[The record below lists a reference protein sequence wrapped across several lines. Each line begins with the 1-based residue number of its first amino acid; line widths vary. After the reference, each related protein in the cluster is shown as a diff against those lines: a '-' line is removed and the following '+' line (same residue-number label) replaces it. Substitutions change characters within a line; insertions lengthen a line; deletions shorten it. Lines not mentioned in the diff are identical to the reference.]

1 LSPASVPGA
10 LARACR
16 AVRPGGPRDAVAG
29 LTPAWVA
36 SPEDT
41 GEASALLA
49 AATEHGLA
57 VVPRGSGTSMSWGVP
72 PSRLDLVIDTL
83 RLDQVL
89 EHAAGDLVVRAQAG
103 VTMTQLAEVLATA
116 RQQLALDVP
125 PGAANGGQAGSPT
138 VGGVLATGSAGPRR
152 LRYGTPRDLLIGIT
166 VIRPDGTVTKSGG
179 KVVKN
184 VAGYDLGKLYTG
196 SQGTL
201 GLITEAIFRLH
212 PLPAASAFVTAGY
225 ADPAGAAQ
233 GVAAAAGSELAPVAV
248 EIDRQARDG
257 LIRVAVL
264 LEGDPAGVSERASLM
279 RGVLGA
285 GTATLDAAPPWW
297 GAAPGGGPGPAG
309 RAPGTVIQI
318 GFWAAALPGVLRAV
332 DAAGR
337 NAGLDPAVA
346 GSAAAGVLHA
356 AVPGRAAPEAVAGF
370 LAGLRERL
378 ARDLEPGFAGGQG
391 PPARASAVVV
401 RAPAAVQ
408 DLVDMWGPVPALA
421 LMRALKD
428 QFDPGGLMAPG
439 RFAGGI

>member
-1 LSPASVPGA
+1 MPGS

-16 AVRPGGPRDAVAG
+16 VVRPGGPRDAVGG
-29 LTPAWVA
+29 LTPPWVA
-36 SPEDT
+36 SPADS

-57 VVPRGSGTSMSWGVP
+57 VVPRGSGTTVSWGVP
-72 PSRLDLVIDTL
+72 PRRLDLVIDML
-83 RLDQVL
+83 RLDRVL
-89 EHAAGDLVVRAQAG
+89 EHAAGDLVVRAEAG
-103 VTMTQLAEVLATA
+103 VTLHQLAGVLATA
-116 RQQLALDVP
+116 RQQLALDVL
-125 PGAANGGQAGSPT
+125 PGPANGGQASPVT
-138 VGGVLATGSAGPRR
+138 VGGMLATGSAGPRR

-212 PLPAASAFVTAGY
+212 PLPAATAFVTAGY
-225 ADPAGAAQ
+225 ADPAAAAQ
-233 GVAAAAGSELAPVAV
+233 GVAAAAGSDLAPVAI
-248 EIDRQARDG
+248 EIDRPARDG
-257 LIRVAVL
+257 LLRVAVL
-264 LEGDPAGVSERASLM
+264 LEGDPDGISERASLM

-297 GAAPGGGPGPAG
+297 GAGPGVGGPGGVG
-309 RAPGTVIQI
+309 RDDGTVIQI
-318 GFWAAALPGVLRAV
+318 GFWAAALPGVLDAV
-332 DAAGR
+332 DAAAR
-337 NAGLDPAVA
+337 AAGLDPAVG
-346 GSAAAGVLHA
+346 GSAAAGVLQA
-356 AVPGRAAPEAVAGF
+356 AVPGSAAPEAVAGF
-370 LAGLRERL
+370 LTGLRDRL
-378 ARDLEPGFAGGQG
+378 ACDTGPGYAGGEG
-391 PPARASAVVV
+391 PPARASAVVL

-408 DLVDMWGPVPALA
+408 DLVDMWGPVPALS

-428 QFDPGGLMAPG
+428 QFDPAHLMAPG

>member
-1 LSPASVPGA
+1 VG
-10 LARACR
+10 
-16 AVRPGGPRDAVAG
+16 G
-29 LTPAWVA
+29 LTPPWVA
-36 SPEDT
+36 SPADAS
-41 GEASALLA
+41 EASALLA
-49 AATEHGLA
+49 AATEHELA
-57 VVPRGSGTSMSWGVP
+57 VVPRGSGTTVSWGAP
-72 PSRLDLVIDTL
+72 PRQLDLVIDTL
-83 RLDQVL
+83 RLDRVI

-103 VTMTQLAEVLATA
+103 VTMNQLAGVLATA

-125 PGAANGGQAGSPT
+125 PGPGGQGSSPT
-138 VGGVLATGSAGPRR
+138 VGGVLATGAAGPRR

-184 VAGYDLGKLYTG
+184 VAGYDLGKLYSG

-212 PLPAASAFVTAGY
+212 PLPAATAFVTAGY
-225 ADPAGAAQ
+225 ADPAAAAE
-233 GVAAAAGSELAPVAV
+233 GVAAAAGSDLAPAAI
-248 EIDRQARDG
+248 EIDRPSRDG
-257 LIRVAVL
+257 LVRVAVL
-264 LEGDPAGVSERASLM
+264 LEGDPGGLSERASQM

-297 GAAPGGGPGPAG
+297 GTGPAP
-309 RAPGTVIQI
+309 PGSGAAIREGSTLIQI
-318 GFWAAALPGVLRAV
+318 GFWAAALPGVLDAV
-332 DAAGR
+332 DAAGQA
-337 NAGLDPAVA
+337 AGLDPAVA

-356 AVPGRAAPEAVAGF
+356 AVPGTAAPEALAAF

-378 ARDLEPGFAGGQG
+378 ARDLEPGFAGGEG

-408 DLVDMWGPVPALA
+408 ALIDMWGPVPSLS

-428 QFDPGGLMAPG
+428 QFDPGHLMAPG

>member
-1 LSPASVPGA
+1 VG
-10 LARACR
+10 
-16 AVRPGGPRDAVAG
+16 G
-29 LTPAWVA
+29 LTPPWVA
-36 SPEDT
+36 SPADT
-41 GEASALLA
+41 SEASALLA
-49 AATEHGLA
+49 AATEHELA
-57 VVPRGSGTSMSWGVP
+57 VVPRGSGTTVSWGVP
-72 PSRLDLVIDTL
+72 PRQLDLVIDTL
-83 RLDQVL
+83 RLDRVI

-103 VTMTQLAEVLATA
+103 VTMNQLAGVLATA

-125 PGAANGGQAGSPT
+125 PRPGGQGSSPT
-138 VGGVLATGSAGPRR
+138 VGGVLATGAAGPRR

-212 PLPAASAFVTAGY
+212 PLPAATAFVTAGY
-225 ADPAGAAQ
+225 ADPAAAAE
-233 GVAAAAGSELAPVAV
+233 GVAAAAGSDLAPAAI
-248 EIDRQARDG
+248 EIDQPSRDG
-257 LIRVAVL
+257 LVRVAVL
-264 LEGDPAGVSERASLM
+264 LEGDPGGLSERASQM

-297 GAAPGGGPGPAG
+297 GAGPAT
-309 RAPGTVIQI
+309 PGSGAAIREGSTLIQI
-318 GFWAAALPGVLRAV
+318 GFWAAALPGVLDAV

-337 NAGLDPAVA
+337 AAGLDPAVA

-356 AVPGRAAPEAVAGF
+356 AVPGTAAPEALAAF

-378 ARDLEPGFAGGQG
+378 ARDLEPGFAGGEG
-391 PPARASAVVV
+391 PPARAGAVVV
-401 RAPAAVQ
+401 RAPAAVRA
-408 DLVDMWGPVPALA
+408 LIDMWGPVPSLG

-428 QFDPGGLMAPG
+428 QFDPGHLMAPG

>member
-1 LSPASVPGA
+1 MPGS

-16 AVRPGGPRDAVAG
+16 AVRPGGPRDAVGG
-29 LTPAWVA
+29 LTPPWVA
-36 SPEDT
+36 SPADT
-41 GEASALLA
+41 SEASALLA
-49 AATEHGLA
+49 AATEHELA
-57 VVPRGSGTSMSWGVP
+57 VVPRGSGTTVSWGVP
-72 PSRLDLVIDTL
+72 PRQLDLVIDTL
-83 RLDQVL
+83 RLDRVI

-103 VTMTQLAEVLATA
+103 VTMNQLAGVLATA

-125 PGAANGGQAGSPT
+125 PGPGGQGSSPT
-138 VGGVLATGSAGPRR
+138 VGGVLATGAAGPRR

-212 PLPAASAFVTAGY
+212 PLPAATAFVTAGY
-225 ADPAGAAQ
+225 ADPAAAAE
-233 GVAAAAGSELAPVAV
+233 GVAAAAGYHLAPAAN
-248 EIDRQARDG
+248 EIARPSRG
-257 LIRVAVL
+257 GRVRVAVL
-264 LEGDPAGVSERASLM
+264 LEGDPGGLSERASQM

-297 GAAPGGGPGPAG
+297 GAGPAT
-309 RAPGTVIQI
+309 PGSGAAIREGSTLIQI
-318 GFWAAALPGVLRAV
+318 GFWAAALPGVLDAV

-337 NAGLDPAVA
+337 AAGLDPAVA

-356 AVPGRAAPEAVAGF
+356 AVPGTAAPEALAAF

-378 ARDLEPGFAGGQG
+378 ARDLEPGFAGGEG

-408 DLVDMWGPVPALA
+408 ALIDMWGPVPSLS

-428 QFDPGGLMAPG
+428 QFDPGHLMAPG

>member
-1 LSPASVPGA
+1 
-10 LARACR
+10 
-16 AVRPGGPRDAVAG
+16 VAG
-29 LTPAWVA
+29 LIPPWVA
-36 SPEDT
+36 SPADT
-41 GEASALLA
+41 AEASALLA

-57 VVPRGSGTSMSWGVP
+57 VVPRGSGTSVSWGVP

-103 VTMTQLAEVLATA
+103 VTMHQLAGVLATA
-116 RQQLALDVP
+116 RQQLALDAP
-125 PGAANGGQAGSPT
+125 PGAGGGQDGSPT
-138 VGGVLATGSAGPRR
+138 VGGLLATGSAGPRR

-184 VAGYDLGKLYTG
+184 VAGYDLGKLYAG
-196 SQGTL
+196 SLGTL

-212 PLPAASAFVTAGY
+212 PLPAAAAFVTAGY
-225 ADPAGAAQ
+225 ADPAAAAQ
-233 GVAAAAGSELAPVAV
+233 GVAAAAGSELAPVAI
-248 EIDRQARDG
+248 EIDRPARDG

-285 GTATLDAAPPWW
+285 GTATLDAAPSWW
-297 GAAPGGGPGPAG
+297 GAGPGARGRGPAG
-309 RAPGTVIQI
+309 RAAGTVIQI
-318 GFWAAALPGVLRAV
+318 GFWAAALPGVLHAV

-337 NAGLDPAVA
+337 SAGLDPALA

-356 AVPGRAAPEAVAGF
+356 AVPGSAAPEAVAGF
-370 LAGLRERL
+370 LAGLRDRL
-378 ARDLEPGFAGGQG
+378 ARDLVAGYADGEG

-401 RAPAAVQ
+401 QAPAAVQ
-408 DLVDMWGPVPALA
+408 DLVDMWGPAPALS

-428 QFDPGGLMAPG
+428 QFDPGHLMAPG